1 MGVLSGRVAIVTG
14 AASGIGAATAKLFA
28 SEGAR
33 VMVADVQDAA
43 GEDVAGAIQAAG
55 GDARYV
61 HTDVSS
67 EVDVEQLIG
76 QTLDVYGQLDVLH
89 NNAYWAPLNRSATDT
104 SMDEWHKTIAVSLTG
119 VFLGCRYALPIMVSQ
134 GRGVI
139 INTASA
145 AAIAGSPKFAAYMAA
160 KGGVMALTR
169 SVAYDYGKA
178 GVRCNT
184 ICPGYIETPATAPL
198 LSDSERKAWLME
210 KLLLPYTGLPADIAN
225 AALYLASDASRY
237 MNGQVMT
244 VDGGR
249 TIS

>member
-1 MGVLSGRVAIVTG
+1 
-14 AASGIGAATAKLFA
+14 
-28 SEGAR
+28 
-33 VMVADVQDAA
+33 
-43 GEDVAGAIQAAG
+43 
-55 GDARYV
+55 
-61 HTDVSS
+61 
-67 EVDVEQLIG
+67 
-76 QTLDVYGQLDVLH
+76 
-89 NNAYWAPLNRSATDT
+89 
-104 SMDEWHKTIAVSLTG
+104 
-119 VFLGCRYALPIMVSQ
+119 
-134 GRGVI
+134 
-139 INTASA
+139 
-145 AAIAGSPKFAAYMAA
+145 
-160 KGGVMALTR
+160 MALTR